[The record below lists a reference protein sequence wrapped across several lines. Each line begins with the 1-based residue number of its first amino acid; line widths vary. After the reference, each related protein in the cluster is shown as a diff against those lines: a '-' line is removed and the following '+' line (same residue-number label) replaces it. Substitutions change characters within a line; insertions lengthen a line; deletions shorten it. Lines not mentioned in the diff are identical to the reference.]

1 MECMKRSMKYSLVFG
16 ICGCFVIPVI
26 FEMYANVSRDFA
38 LLLFAAYVLAAGF
51 KFSPLPA
58 KDAMLGITCTIA
70 YSGVLAIPAFLLVH
84 PRVKAL
90 LEKRSK
96 YFTLAFR
103 EQVKFIVYIALIFL
117 LMYLV
122 WLARAGFKKAFE
134 KFRSNSEKTKG
145 YIDNAF
151 DDTQDKEL

>member
-1 MECMKRSMKYSLVFG
+1 METMKRSMKYSLIFG
-16 ICGCFVIPVI
+16 IFGCFLIPVI
-26 FEMYANVSRDFA
+26 FELYANVSRDLA
-38 LLLFAAYVLAAGF
+38 LLLFTAYVLTAGV

-70 YSGVLAIPAFLLVH
+70 YSGVLSIPAFLLIH
-84 PRVKAL
+84 PRVKSM

-96 YFTLAFR
+96 YFTLSFSD
-103 EQVKFIVYIALIFL
+103 QIKFIIYIALLFL

-122 WLARAGFKKAFE
+122 WAARAGFKKAFE
-134 KFRSNSEKTKG
+134 KFRSNSEKAKI